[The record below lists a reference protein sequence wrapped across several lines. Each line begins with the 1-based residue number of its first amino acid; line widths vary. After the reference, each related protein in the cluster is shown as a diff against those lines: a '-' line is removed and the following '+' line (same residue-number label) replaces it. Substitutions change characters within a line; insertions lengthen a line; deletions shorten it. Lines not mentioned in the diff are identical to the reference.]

1 MLILNISR
9 WNSGRGLRLNILVF
23 LLIVLWGSQ
32 KHNKEKIQILK
43 QVLRENSE
51 KSIKWASKTNKKFKT
66 KDIAFKERVKETD
79 KQSKYIAIYLYNT
92 QIKNEKEIGRTKTH

>member
-1 MLILNISR
+1 MKKKKNQMLILNISR

-43 QVLRENSE
+43 H
-51 KSIKWASKTNKKFKT
+51 KC
-66 KDIAFKERVKETD
+66 
-79 KQSKYIAIYLYNT
+79 
-92 QIKNEKEIGRTKTH
+92 